1 MVEKTIIVEMAA
13 VIFVASPILQK
24 SEYLCAEQMKET

>member
-1 MVEKTIIVEMAA
+1 MVEKTIIVA

-24 SEYLCAEQMKET
+24 SEYLCAEQMKGT